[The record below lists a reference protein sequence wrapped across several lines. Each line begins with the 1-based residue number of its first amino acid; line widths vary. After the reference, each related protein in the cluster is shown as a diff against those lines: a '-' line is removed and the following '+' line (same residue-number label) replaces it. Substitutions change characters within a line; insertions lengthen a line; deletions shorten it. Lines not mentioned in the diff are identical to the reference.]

1 MNYQQIEVF
10 LAIIDFG
17 GMSQAAEQLFTTQS
31 SISKQLKNLEEEI
44 GVKLLYRE
52 KGIRHVHLTPDG
64 ERFYPI
70 AKEYQTAHQRI
81 EQFKDSEL
89 RDTLKVASI
98 DSLNTSVLNNLYP
111 EILKRMNRLKL
122 IITTNQTDYIYDMI
136 NRQDFDIGFVLSEYR
151 WPNVVVKPFIRQ
163 NFKLLIYSE
172 HPMDVSRKISPEEL
186 NPNKEIFQPWGP
198 TYLVWHEYWWPQKQ
212 YQVKIDTVSMMKIE
226 LFREGSW
233 TIVPDSVATL
243 YARSPLFHIFDMESA
258 PPARQCYYI
267 KNRYLGGRRTR
278 AIEEFEAVLE
288 EYKREMRITDEG
300 E

>member
-1 MNYQQIEVF
+1 MNYQQVEVF

-70 AKEYQTAHQRI
+70 AKEYQAAHQRM
-81 EQFKDSEL
+81 EQFRDSEL

-111 EILKRMNRLKL
+111 ELLRRMNRLKL

-151 WPNVVVKPFIRQ
+151 WPNVVVKPFIKQ
-163 NFKLLIYSE
+163 SFKLIVYSE
-172 HPMDVSRKISPEEL
+172 QSMDTGRKVSPEEL
-186 NPNKEIFQPWGP
+186 DPNKEIFQPWGP

-212 YQVKIDTVSMMKIE
+212 YRVKIDTVSMMKIE
-226 LFREGSW
+226 LFQEGSW
-233 TIVPDSVATL
+233 TIVPDSVAML
-243 YARSPLFHIFDMESA
+243 YADSPLFHIFALESA
-258 PPARQCYYI
+258 PPVRQCYYI

-278 AIEEFEAVLE
+278 AIEEFEAILE
-288 EYKREMRITDEG
+288 EYKREIMDEG